1 MGAQDGQ
8 DLPAWAET
16 VWIQQ
21 TFAQSIRP
29 TDSLPLAS
37 ELDSRNNRDGALR
50 GAKTAA
56 TICGFT
62 DPDALREFTLRNFL
76 STSEF
81 RSRFTRAAKLSLT
94 VAAAAT
100 LFAPF
105 AHAAALSSDAKASIP
120 RDVQQIIVVDYRA
133 MQNSPAAMS
142 LKDRVLPPELK
153 KLETALVN
161 SGLKVDQDADAL
173 TFAAFRAP
181 NPEGKGPDVERIV
194 GIAQGQF
201 HTHDI
206 MANFTKNKTKPVTL
220 RNNSIYPMGSTG
232 LDVVF
237 LNQTT
242 MVFGDK
248 DAVRAALDSR
258 DGLTQSFL
266 TDSDLVND
274 MVAVDSHAVWSLLD
288 AKGTQTMMKGIL
300 GIASQL
306 ADYDTVKNRMKG
318 SRYTMDFS
326 NGVRFDMSVNLSD
339 TFTAATCATLLKG
352 VQLLKKQQGTP
363 MEKTALDNTTIDS
376 DSGTLKVNYSSS
388 DSEFASLLTS
398 PLFQTVVK

>member
-1 MGAQDGQ
+1 
-8 DLPAWAET
+8 
-16 VWIQQ
+16 
-21 TFAQSIRP
+21 
-29 TDSLPLAS
+29 
-37 ELDSRNNRDGALR
+37 
-50 GAKTAA
+50 
-56 TICGFT
+56 
-62 DPDALREFTLRNFL
+62 LRNFV
-76 STSEF
+76 SSSEF
-81 RSRFTRAAKLSLT
+81 RSRFIGAGKLSL
-94 VAAAAT
+94 VLAAAAT
-100 LFAPF
+100 WCAPF
-105 AHAAALSSDAKASIP
+105 AHAVALSSDAKAAIP
-120 RDVQQIIVVDYRA
+120 HEVQQIIVVDYRA

-153 KLETALVN
+153 RLESALVS

-173 TFAAFRAP
+173 CFAAFRAP
-181 NPEGKGPDVERIV
+181 NPEGKGGDVERIV

-206 MANFTKNKTKPVTL
+206 LANFVKNKTKAVTV
-220 RNNSIYPMGSTG
+220 RNASIYPMGSTG

-258 DGLTQSFL
+258 DGMAPSFL
-266 TDSDLVND
+266 SDSDLVNE
-274 MVAVDSHAVWSLLD
+274 MIVVDSHAVWSLLD
-288 AKGTQTMMKGIL
+288 AKGTQTMMKGVL
-300 GIASQL
+300 GVASQL

-326 NGVRFDMSVNLSD
+326 NGVKFNMTANLSD

-363 MEKTALDNTTIDS
+363 LEKTALDNTTIDS
-376 DSGTLKVNYSSS
+376 DSGVLKVDYASS
-388 DSEFASLLTS
+388 DSEFKDLLTS